1 MAPGGSSPASP
12 AHQAPEAPAPR
23 KRLFLVTGAS
33 GYVGGRLVR
42 ALEERGE
49 RVRCL
54 ARRPDDLTARVSP
67 GIEVVGGDVLDAPSL
82 RPALDGVD
90 TAFYLVHAM
99 GSRSDFE
106 DKERRGAMN
115 FARAARAA
123 GVRRIVYLGGLGTA
137 TDLSPHLASRQDVG
151 RILRESGV
159 TTVELRASIILGS
172 GSLSFEIVR
181 ALVERL
187 PVLVTPRWVRQLT
200 QPIAIEDVIA
210 YLVAAPDAPVTASE
224 VVEIGGP
231 DRVSYVDLI
240 REHAAQRGLRRHIIR
255 VPVLTPWLSSL
266 WLGLVT
272 PVYARVGRK
281 LIDSLRNATVVT
293 SPRAAELFPQV
304 RPRGMR
310 EALERALANEDRE
323 FAETR
328 WSDARSSLG
337 TDSLWGGAHS
347 GSRLV
352 DSRALPVAATA
363 SATFHAVA
371 RIGGDV
377 GWYYGD
383 WLWGLRGALDLLVGG
398 AGMRRSRRDPNMLLP
413 GDPLD
418 FWRVEA
424 VERDRLLRLR
434 AEMKVPGR
442 AWLQFEVTGRGDRS
456 EIRQT
461 ALFEPRGIAGLAY
474 WYALYPLHN
483 LVFAGMLRGIAAAAE
498 GLEQVD
504 IVSAANVGLGRRL
517 ADA

>member
-1 MAPGGSSPASP
+1 MA
-12 AHQAPEAPAPR
+12 R
-23 KRLFLVTGAS
+23 TRVLLVAGAS

-42 ALEERGE
+42 ALEEAGE

-54 ARRPDDLTARVSP
+54 ARRPQELSARVSP
-67 GIEVVGGDVLDAPSL
+67 SVQVVGGDVLDAPSL
-82 RPALDGVD
+82 EQAMRGVD

-99 GSRSDFE
+99 ASRSDFQDE
-106 DKERRGAMN
+106 ERRGALN
-115 FARAARAA
+115 FAHAARTA

-137 TDLSPHLASRQDVG
+137 SDLSPHLASRQDVG

-159 TTVELRASIILGS
+159 TTIELRASIILGS
-172 GSLSFEIVR
+172 GSLSFEMIR

-200 QPIAIEDVIA
+200 QPIAIEDVVA
-210 YLVAAPDAPVTASE
+210 YLEAAPDAPVAGSE
-224 VVEIGGP
+224 IVEIGGP
-231 DRVSYVDLI
+231 DRVSYLDLI
-240 REHAAQRGLRRHIIR
+240 REHAAQRGLRRLIIP

-281 LIDSLRNATVVT
+281 LIDSLRNATVVR
-293 SPRAAELFPQV
+293 SPRARELFPAIQ
-304 RPRGMR
+304 PRGMR
-310 EALERALANEDRE
+310 QALERAVANEDRE

-337 TDSLWGGAHS
+337 TVSPWGGTTS

-352 DSRALPVAATA
+352 DSRAVPVAAPA
-363 SATFHAVA
+363 STSFQAIA

-383 WLWGLRGALDLLVGG
+383 WLWQLRGALDLLVGG
-398 AGMRRSRRDPNMLLP
+398 AGMRRSRRDPTGLLP

-424 VERDRLLRLR
+424 VDPERLLRLR

-442 AWLQFEVTGRGDRS
+442 AWLQFEVTSVAVARS

-461 ALFEPRGIAGLAY
+461 ALFEPRGVAGLTY
-474 WYALYPLHN
+474 WYALYPIHSLI
-483 LVFAGMLRGIAAAAE
+483 FAGMLRGIARAAE
-498 GLEQVD
+498 DAASTVIGARPSTWPGSAESRVD
-504 IVSAANVGLGRRL
+504 PPPV
-517 ADA
+517 

>member
-1 MAPGGSSPASP
+1 MVKS
-12 AHQAPEAPAPR
+12 R
-23 KRLFLVTGAS
+23 VLLVAGAS

-54 ARRPDDLTARVSP
+54 ARRPRELSARVAA
-67 GIEVVGGDVLDAPSL
+67 GVEVVAGDVLDSSSL
-82 RPALDGVD
+82 DQAMRGVD

-99 GSRSDFE
+99 GSRSDFQAE
-106 DKERRGAMN
+106 ERRGALN
-115 FARAARAA
+115 FARAAWAA

-137 TDLSPHLASRQDVG
+137 GDLSPHLASRQDVG

-159 TTVELRASIILGS
+159 TTIELQASIILGS
-172 GSLSFEIVR
+172 GSLSFEMIR

-210 YLVAAPDAPVTASE
+210 YLVSAPDAPVAGSE

-231 DRVSYVDLI
+231 ERVSYLDLM
-240 REHAAQRGLRRHIIR
+240 REHAAQRGLRRLIIP

-281 LIDSLRNATVVT
+281 LIDSLRNATVVR
-293 SPRAAELFPQV
+293 SPRARELFPAIQ
-304 RPRGMR
+304 PRGMR
-310 EALERALANEDRE
+310 QALERAITNEDRE

-337 TDSLWGGAHS
+337 TVSPWGGTPS

-352 DSRALPVAATA
+352 DSRAVSVAAPA
-363 SATFHAVA
+363 STSFQAIA
-371 RIGGDV
+371 RIGGNV

-383 WLWGLRGALDLLVGG
+383 WLWHLRGALDLLVGG
-398 AGMRRSRRDPNMLLP
+398 AGMRRSRRDPSMLLP

-424 VERDRLLRLR
+424 VEPDRLLRLR

-442 AWLQFEVTGRGDRS
+442 AWLQFEVTSRGDLRC

-461 ALFEPRGIAGLAY
+461 ALFEPRGVAGLAY
-474 WYALYPLHN
+474 WYALYPIHSLI
-483 LVFAGMLRGIAAAAE
+483 FAGMLRGIASAAE
-498 GLEQVD
+498 D
-504 IVSAANVGLGRRL
+504 AASATTGMPRSRSSESGEPRIAPTSS
-517 ADA
+517 